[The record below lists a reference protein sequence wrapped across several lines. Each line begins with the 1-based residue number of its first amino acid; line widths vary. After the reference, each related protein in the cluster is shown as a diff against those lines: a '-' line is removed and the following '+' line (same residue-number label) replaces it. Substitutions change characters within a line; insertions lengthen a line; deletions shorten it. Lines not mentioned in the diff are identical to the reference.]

1 MRILKAQKNYN
12 NAFSIKLSSIV
23 VIGLIY
29 GLVFNA
35 PIQYCCNYIR
45 IAVTVLLLIGVLLTF
60 VSDYKDKLYIYNY
73 IFIFIIAI
81 LGLIS
86 LNITTMPYEAGIQSL
101 YANLSIIFGFFA
113 FRYYEKFKKLLLFM
127 IYINFLV
134 MLFDVY
140 SGEYLFNFDPIG
152 NYYQEYRGKG
162 LFSYSKEAGSFMI
175 FAALI
180 FRNNRATLILIFLS
194 SIMSGSRSALV
205 FVFLLLLIELFFELK
220 RHFSAKKILAIWF
233 IICVTFILAYIYLI
247 DHPIMVGRL
256 EGSFN
261 FSDTGTHG
269 YRFFIWE
276 EYLRVIG
283 DFNMLHIMF
292 GNLAFVNNELG
303 NGAENAYLT
312 ILSNGGFL
320 LFIMIYV
327 PMLFLTFLSIINFYK
342 FYPFILLLIIFQ
354 FGRQGLG
361 WSDGILLWAY
371 IFYIYNSE
379 YFKNILP
386 RMRSCGMSYEK

>member
-1 MRILKAQKNYN
+1 MKTFKAQ
-12 NAFSIKLSSIV
+12 SSYGNLYSVSVSGMV
-23 VIGLIY
+23 VVGLLF
-29 GLVFNA
+29 GFVFNA
-35 PIQYCCNYIR
+35 PVQYCCNNIR
-45 IAVTVLLLIGVLLTF
+45 IAMVGLLLVGVLLTF
-60 VSDYKDKLYIYNY
+60 VSDYKNKLYFYNY
-73 IFIFIIAI
+73 TFVFTIAF

-86 LNITTMPYEAGIQSL
+86 LNITTMPYKDGMQNL
-101 YANLSIIFGFFA
+101 YAHVSVLLGFFA
-113 FRYYEKFKKLLLFM
+113 FRYYEKFKKVLLFL
-127 IYINFLV
+127 IYINFIV
-134 MLFDVY
+134 MVFDVY

-152 NYYQEYRGKG
+152 NYYQNYRGKG

-180 FRNNRATLILIFLS
+180 FKNNRRALILIFIS
-194 SIMSGSRSALV
+194 SLMSGSRSALF
-205 FVFLLLLIELFFELK
+205 FVFLLVLIELFYEFKKNLNI
-220 RHFSAKKILAIWF
+220 KKILVIVALVF
-233 IICVTFILAYIYLI
+233 IVSITSYIYLI
-247 DHPIMVGRL
+247 DHPIILGRL

-276 EYLRVIG
+276 EYLNVINN
-283 DFNMLHIMF
+283 FNILHILF
-292 GNLAFVNNELG
+292 GNLAFVSNELG

-327 PMLFLTFLSIINFYK
+327 PILFLTFLSIVNFYR
-342 FYPFILLLIIFQ
+342 FYPFILLLIILQ

-361 WSDGILLWAY
+361 WSDGILFWAY

-379 YFKNILP
+379 YFKNIFR
-386 RMRSCGMSYEK
+386 RMTGGNNYEK